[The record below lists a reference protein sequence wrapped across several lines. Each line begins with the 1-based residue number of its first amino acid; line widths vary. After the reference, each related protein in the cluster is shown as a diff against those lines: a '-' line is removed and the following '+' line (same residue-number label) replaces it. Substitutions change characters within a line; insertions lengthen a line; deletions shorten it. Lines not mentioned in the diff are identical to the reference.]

1 MVKKIT
7 YIMCGIIG
15 IVSKDKFSVKSILLK
30 CLKRLEYR
38 GYDSSGFVTGEG
50 KLNKKTGEID
60 PLIENVDQSQTAKIA
75 ISHSRWATHGG
86 VTKINAHPHFNADK
100 TIFAVHN
107 GILENFQELKKNLEN
122 KGYTFISE
130 TDTEVIPH
138 YFDDQLKQ
146 GNDMDQSI
154 QNFMKNVRGTFAILL
169 IRKDEN
175 KIYALKRDSP
185 LVLGLTEG
193 KFILAS
199 DIYAFSDQTNQAI
212 FFEDDEYAI
221 ISETDYKFF
230 NDAGKHID
238 KKIITFEWTRE
249 DETMEHYPHYMIKE
263 IKEQPSSSL
272 RLINSFDTIQNSYF
286 NKLAELM
293 KNTKRIVFIACG
305 TSYHASLVG
314 SILLS
319 HLNIY
324 TRSIIA
330 SEADSFV
337 KYDDKTLC
345 IAISQSGET
354 MDVVSQIKKAKKAG
368 AKIASIVNVPFSTIQ
383 RLSDVSIEILAG
395 QEVCVAA
402 TKTFT
407 NQVIVML
414 ELARRLGYEIDLKQV
429 PKKIQQTIAINED
442 KVKELSKRL
451 SKSKDIFVL
460 GKGMSYPMAREIA
473 LKLKEID
480 YIHAE
485 GMMAGELKHGTIALV
500 DKGMPIISLIHNNN
514 EEMISATQEVK
525 ARGAWCITISNV
537 EGKGDFIV
545 PKCDEAEFAIYSGI
559 VGHLMSYYV
568 GVILKREIDKPRNL
582 AKSVTVK

>member
-1 MVKKIT
+1 
-7 YIMCGIIG
+7 MCGIIG
-15 IVSKDKFSVKSILLK
+15 IVSKDGFSVKNTLLK
-30 CLKRLEYR
+30 SLKRLEYR
-38 GYDSSGFVTGEG
+38 GYDSSGYVTGDGELS
-50 KLNKKTGEID
+50 KRTGEID
-60 PLIENVDQSQTAKIA
+60 PLIASINESTTTKVA

-86 VTKINAHPHFNADK
+86 VTKTNAHPHFNTDK

-107 GILENFQELKKNLEN
+107 GILENFQELKTTLTK
-122 KGYTFISE
+122 KGYKFISE

-146 GNDMDQSI
+146 GNDMHQAI
-154 QNFMKNVRGTFAILL
+154 KNFMSDVRGTFAILL
-169 IRKDEN
+169 IKKDDN
-175 KIYALKRDSP
+175 QIYAIKRDSP
-185 LVLGLTEG
+185 LVLGLAEN

-199 DIYAFSDQTNQAI
+199 DIYAFSDETNKAI
-212 FFEDDEYAI
+212 FFEDNEYAL
-221 ISETDYKFF
+221 ISEDKYEFF
-230 NDAGKHID
+230 NVNGKPIT
-238 KKIITFEWTRE
+238 KKIMEFEWTRE

-272 RLINSFDTIQNSYF
+272 RLINSFETIQNNKL
-286 NKLAELM
+286 NKLADLM
-293 KNTKRIVFIACG
+293 KNTKRIVFLACG
-305 TSYHASLVG
+305 TSYHASLIG

-319 HLNIY
+319 DLGIY

-337 KYDDKTLC
+337 KYDEKTLC

-354 MDVVSQIKKAKKAG
+354 MDVVSQLKKAKKAG
-368 AKIASIVNVPFSTIQ
+368 AKIASLVNVPFSTIQ

-414 ELARRLGYEIDLKQV
+414 ELAKRLGYKIDLKQI

-442 KVKELSKRL
+442 KVKEMSIKLSKKR
-451 SKSKDIFVL
+451 DIFVL

-485 GMMAGELKHGTIALV
+485 GMMAGELKHGTIALI
-500 DKGMPIISLIHNNN
+500 DKDVPVISLIPNGN

-525 ARGAWCITISNV
+525 ARGAWIIKISNV
-537 EGKGDFIV
+537 EGKGDLIV

-559 VGHLMSYYV
+559 VGHLMSYHI